1 MDIIGLILGFA
12 GATIIFFFGLPPRVR
27 ESGMS
32 YLALEQVDK
41 GEIIKGKIYWCISKF
56 GLSLLAVGFL
66 LQLLEKV
73 IWRDQQKT
81 RWLSDEKGQGETWQ

>member
-41 GEIIKGKIYWCISKF
+41 GEIIKGKIY
-56 GLSLLAVGFL
+56 
-66 LQLLEKV
+66 
-73 IWRDQQKT
+73 
-81 RWLSDEKGQGETWQ
+81 